1 MSSLIK
7 LSLIPFALFITWT
20 SFAFLDLGSSDGNTD
35 LLQEGTSVL
44 YESFNNKPIH
54 CGAYPKLEQC
64 IDGARSSPL
73 EKTILFGN
81 SQLHA
86 VNDITENAELVAL
99 RLFKSSL
106 KRNEYALT
114 ISYGN
119 ANFEEI
125 FWALNKVLLSLQPKR
140 IYLSS
145 VFDDMREVGL
155 RPDMLE
161 GIDDENNFQQNKV
174 HQKRS
179 FLPEIDFQDISETA
193 IQRFFTD
200 TPSWNTKHELKYR
213 INVNLRSIRNK
224 IFGIT
229 PETKRTVLPYA
240 YERNMKYLSNI
251 VSTAKKNNI
260 EVMIYIAPLLQDT
273 NIPYIKEEYVK
284 YKKDVKEVAELYEAK
299 FFNFEEIVPNQAW
312 GLKQSTQFN
321 SKLEKDYMHFTE
333 TGHEILANKL
343 IESLNSK

>member
-7 LSLIPFALFITWT
+7 LALIPFALLVTWT
-20 SFAFLDLGSSDGNTD
+20 SFAYLDLRSSDGNTD

-44 YESFNNKPIH
+44 YESCNNVPIH
-54 CGAYPKLEQC
+54 CGAYPKLNEC

-86 VNDITENAELVAL
+86 VNNISENSELVAL

-106 KRNEYALT
+106 QRNEYALT

-125 FWALNKVLLSLQPKR
+125 FWALNQVLSSIEPKR
-140 IYLSS
+140 IYLAS

-161 GIDDENNFQQNKV
+161 EVNDENGFQQKEV
-174 HQKRS
+174 GQKRNY
-179 FLPEIDFQDISETA
+179 FPGIDFQGISEEA

-200 TPSWNTKHELKYR
+200 SPSWNTRHELKYR
-213 INVNLRSIRNK
+213 INVNLRSLRNK

-229 PETKRTVLPYA
+229 PETKRKVLPFA

-251 VSTAKKNNI
+251 LSTAKRNNI
-260 EVMIYIAPLLQDT
+260 EVIIYIAPILQET
-273 NIPYIKEEYVK
+273 NIPYVKDEYLKFKKDIKEIS
-284 YKKDVKEVAELYEAK
+284 ELYEAK
-299 FFNFEEIVPNQAW
+299 YFNFEKIVPNQAW
-312 GLKQSTQFN
+312 GLKQSTQLN

-343 IESLNSK
+343 VETLN